1 MVKGSGSPLFQGCNL
16 MDNVIF
22 LSSDYSQ
29 GYQCA
34 KEEVASGDIYCVES
48 ALMGFASD
56 PADNDFQRGFEQGLK
71 SLIKK

>member
-1 MVKGSGSPLFQGCNL
+1 

-56 PADNDFQRGFEQGLK
+56 PADNDFQRGFQHALMSIKNKGSK
-71 SLIKK
+71 S